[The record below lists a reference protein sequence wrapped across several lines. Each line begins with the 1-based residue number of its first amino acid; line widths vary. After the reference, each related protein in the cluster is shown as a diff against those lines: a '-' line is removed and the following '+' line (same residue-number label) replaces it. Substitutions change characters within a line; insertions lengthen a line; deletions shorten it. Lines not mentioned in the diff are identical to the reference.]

1 MLMQTF
7 LNQKLQVQ
15 ESKKTFSNSKEIP
28 KRFQECIVS
37 DEDSLFSSSSKISY
51 DINTLLPQELL
62 IHCQLQNQLRMPYHH
77 QAVLVMG
84 NPLLEETTSV

>member
-51 DINTLLPQELL
+51 DINSSSTRIVDPLPTPKS
-62 IHCQLQNQLRMPYHH
+62 IKD
-77 QAVLVMG
+77 AISSSSSVG
-84 NPLLEETTSV
+84 NGEPSS